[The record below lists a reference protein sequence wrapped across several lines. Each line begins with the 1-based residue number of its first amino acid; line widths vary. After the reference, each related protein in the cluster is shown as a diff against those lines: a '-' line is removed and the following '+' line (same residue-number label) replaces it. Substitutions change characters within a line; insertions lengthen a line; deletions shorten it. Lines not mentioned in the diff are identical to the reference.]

1 MSLTVL
7 PVMARILSAC
17 RESALDGGGIAVHTE
32 KAAARQLSL
41 SGQERIADR

>member
-17 RESALDGGGIAVHTE
+17 RASALDGGIAVHTE